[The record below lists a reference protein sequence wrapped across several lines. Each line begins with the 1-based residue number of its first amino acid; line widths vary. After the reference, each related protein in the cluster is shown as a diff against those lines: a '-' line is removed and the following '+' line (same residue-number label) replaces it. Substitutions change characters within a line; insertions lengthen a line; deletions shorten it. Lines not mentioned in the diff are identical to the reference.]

1 MSRNDNPIDFF
12 QPQVMAIVNVT
23 DDSFY
28 EGSRTQSDDAIVER
42 VREVV
47 EQGASIVDVGGYS
60 SRSGAKDISVE
71 EEWQRV
77 ERGLQAVRS
86 VSKDVAVSVDTF
98 RAEVAELAIKEF
110 GDVIINDI
118 SAGELSPR
126 MIDVVAEAGVPYVA
140 MHMRGTPQTMLSM
153 TDYPRGVTEEVCDY
167 FQERVAYLRERG
179 VEQIVLDP
187 GFGFAK
193 TTQQS
198 FRLLSQLHRVCD
210 LGYPVLSG
218 LSRKSM
224 IYKVLGTT
232 PDNALAG
239 TTALNWQA
247 MVKGATLLRVH
258 DVEPAV
264 DIIKIF
270 RQLYP
275 DSNIVAIDYDP
286 GASHTN
292 QINRIKLMLTVA
304 KDNKKEKK

>member
-28 EGSRTQSDDAIVER
+28 EGSRTQSEDAIVER

-47 EQGASIVDVGGYS
+47 EQGATIVDVGGYS
-60 SRSGAKDISVE
+60 SRPGAKDISAE

-77 ERGLQAVRS
+77 QRGLQAVRL

-98 RAEVAELAIKEF
+98 RAEVAELAIREF

-140 MHMRGTPQTMLSM
+140 MHMRGTPQTMQQNITYSE
-153 TDYPRGVTEEVCDY
+153 GVVAEVCRY
-167 FQERVAYLRERG
+167 FEQRVEYFCERG
-179 VEQIVLDP
+179 IKDIILDP

-193 TTQQS
+193 SAEQN
-198 FRLLSQLHRVCD
+198 FELLAHLSQLCA
-210 LGYPVLSG
+210 LGYPVLAG

-224 IYKVLGTT
+224 IYNTLGVTAAE
-232 PDNALAG
+232 ALAG
-239 TTALNWQA
+239 TVALNWEALRQ
-247 MVKGATLLRVH
+247 GATILRVH
-258 DVEPAV
+258 DVREAADV
-264 DIIKIF
+264 V
-270 RQLYP
+270 QLYE
-275 DSNIVAIDYDP
+275 
-286 GASHTN
+286 
-292 QINRIKLMLTVA
+292 RISCR
-304 KDNKKEKK
+304 

>member
-1 MSRNDNPIDFF
+1 MSRNESRIDFF

-47 EQGASIVDVGGYS
+47 EQGATIVDVGGYS
-60 SRSGAKDISVE
+60 SRPGAKDISVE

-98 RAEVAELAIKEF
+98 RAEVAERAIKEF

-140 MHMRGTPQTMLSM
+140 MHMRGTPQTMQQNTSYSEGVVAEVCRYFEHRVEYLLG
-153 TDYPRGVTEEVCDY
+153 RGVKD
-167 FQERVAYLRERG
+167 
-179 VEQIVLDP
+179 IILDP

-193 TTQQS
+193 SAEQN
-198 FRLLSQLHRVCD
+198 FELLAHLSQLCA
-210 LGYPVLSG
+210 LGYPVLAG

-224 IYKVLGTT
+224 IYNTLGVTAAE
-232 PDNALAG
+232 ALAG
-239 TTALNWQA
+239 TVALNWEALRQ
-247 MVKGATLLRVH
+247 GATILRVH
-258 DVEPAV
+258 DVREAV
-264 DIIKIF
+264 DVV
-270 RQLYP
+270 QLY
-275 DSNIVAIDYDP
+275 
-286 GASHTN
+286 
-292 QINRIKLMLTVA
+292 
-304 KDNKKEKK
+304 EKISCL

>member
-1 MSRNDNPIDFF
+1 MSRSESRIDFF

-47 EQGASIVDVGGYS
+47 EQGAAIVDVGGYS
-60 SRSGAKDISVE
+60 SRPGAKDISVE

-77 ERGLQAVRS
+77 QRGLQAVRS

-126 MIDVVAEAGVPYVA
+126 MIDVVADAGVPYVA
-140 MHMRGTPQTMLSM
+140 MHMRGTPQTMQLNTIYSE
-153 TDYPRGVTEEVCDY
+153 GVVAEVCRY
-167 FQERVAYLRERG
+167 FEHRVEYLLRCG
-179 VEQIVLDP
+179 VKDIILDP

-193 TTQQS
+193 SAEQN
-198 FRLLSQLHRVCD
+198 FELLAHLSQLCA
-210 LGYPVLSG
+210 LGYPVLAG

-224 IYKVLGTT
+224 IYNTLGVTAAE
-232 PDNALAG
+232 ALAG
-239 TTALNWQA
+239 TVALNWEALRQ
-247 MVKGATLLRVH
+247 GATILRVH
-258 DVEPAV
+258 DVREAADV
-264 DIIKIF
+264 V
-270 RQLYP
+270 QLY
-275 DSNIVAIDYDP
+275 
-286 GASHTN
+286 
-292 QINRIKLMLTVA
+292 
-304 KDNKKEKK
+304 KKISCR